1 MLRAIS
7 DSTINIDSDEYPIYA
22 VPDGLLTDDELEQVR
37 SVIPDALPKYVTIQP
52 MVADNCDA
60 LEAT

>member
-22 VPDGLLTDDELEQVR
+22 VPDGLLTDDELAQVR
-37 SVIPDALPKYVTIQP
+37 SVIPDALPNYVTIQST
-52 MVADNCDA
+52 VADYGDA
-60 LEAT
+60 MGWA